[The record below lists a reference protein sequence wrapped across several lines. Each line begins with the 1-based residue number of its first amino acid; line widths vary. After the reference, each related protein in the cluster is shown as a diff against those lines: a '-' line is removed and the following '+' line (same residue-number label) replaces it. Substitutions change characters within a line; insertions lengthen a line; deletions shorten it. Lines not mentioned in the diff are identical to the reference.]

1 MADVDKILE
10 SVRFLLSSVKKLSDS
25 FIDTEQKLTRSFD
38 SVATDVADLQERI
51 EWLEKHLVDLSDGA
65 LTSVRQLAATEL
77 PVRPDSADRV
87 VPALN
92 LPKDALLDVY
102 ESTPVLLEPFCR
114 PCSVSARTLSGE
126 IAEVE
131 LEVFPQGTTWA
142 LEIIDKAWL
151 LVPRPGTLERRT
163 QLQSLERL
171 YDIEGVQELPAIL
184 HLIQPAKAEAV
195 VHGRRWQLKEK
206 GSLSVNPDPLKSS
219 ISERLSN
226 LEQRLARLETKD
238 G

>member
-10 SVRFLLSSVKKLSDS
+10 SVKFLLSSVKKLSDS
-25 FIDTEQKLTRSFD
+25 FIDTEQKLSRSFK
-38 SVATDVADLQERI
+38 SVATDVADLHERV
-51 EWLEKHLVDLSDGA
+51 ECLEKQLVDLTDRA
-65 LTSVRQLAATEL
+65 LASFRQSVAPEL

-102 ESTPVLLEPFCR
+102 ESTPVLLEPFSR
-114 PCSVSARTLSGE
+114 PCSVSGRTISGE
-126 IAEVE
+126 IDEVE
-131 LEVFPQGTTWA
+131 LEVFAQGTTWA

-163 QLQSLERL
+163 QLHSLERL
-171 YDIEGVQELPAIL
+171 YDIEGVKELPAIL

-206 GSLSVNPDPLKSS
+206 GVLSVNPDPLIASTS
-219 ISERLSN
+219 DRLAQ
-226 LEQRLARLETKD
+226 LEQRLVRLETKD